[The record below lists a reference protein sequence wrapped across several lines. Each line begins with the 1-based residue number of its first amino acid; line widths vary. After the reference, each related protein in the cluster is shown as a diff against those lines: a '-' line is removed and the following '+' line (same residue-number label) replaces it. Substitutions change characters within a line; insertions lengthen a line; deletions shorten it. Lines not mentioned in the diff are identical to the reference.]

1 MDYCEDGTLQKLKD
15 EPLLL
20 PEEKLIN
27 IFYQLMCG
35 YRQLWKKGILHQDLK
50 LDNVLIRKG
59 SLKITDFGFAI
70 FSEKY
75 VPSLNR
81 QGTLPYM
88 SLEKLTSVEYKAD
101 EKTDIYSLG
110 VMMF

>member
-35 YRQLWKKGILHQDLK
+35 YRQLWKKGILHHDLK

-75 VPSLNR
+75 VPSLTR
-81 QGTLPYM
+81 QGTLQYM
-88 SLEKLTSVEYKAD
+88 PLEKLSSVEYRAD
-101 EKTDIYSLG
+101 
-110 VMMF
+110 